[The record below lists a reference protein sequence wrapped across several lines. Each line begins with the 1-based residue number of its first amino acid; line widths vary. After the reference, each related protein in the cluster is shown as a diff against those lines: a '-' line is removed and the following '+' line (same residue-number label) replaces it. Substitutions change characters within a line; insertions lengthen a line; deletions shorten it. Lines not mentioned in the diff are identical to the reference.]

1 MSEASVILVI
11 DDSEIILERMKQ
23 RLEVEGYR
31 VITTTQTVG
40 VARYLL
46 ECQLVIIDWHMP
58 GISGGEVLTSL
69 RAASNACAVRPL
81 FYLYTSDHN
90 AGTTAKS
97 SGFDGHFINKGNDES
112 LVRQVE
118 AAFRLTK
125 FMARGRPDRGA
136 EKTKE
141 AEARERT
148 ARGGPA
154 PGKPPGRR

>member
-1 MSEASVILVI
+1 MTASVILVI

-23 RLEVEGYR
+23 RLETEGYR

-46 ECQLVIIDWHMP
+46 ESQLVIIDWHMP
-58 GISGGEVLTSL
+58 GISGGEVLASL
-69 RAASNACAVRPL
+69 RAASTACEVRPL

-125 FMARGRPDRGA
+125 FMARGTRSNRGA
-136 EKTKE
+136 AGTKE
-141 AEARERT
+141 AELKG
-148 ARGGPA
+148 RGGSI
-154 PGKPPGRR
+154 PGKLPGRR